1 MVQTGCRRQRTKM
14 IDITGLVVT
23 TLIGIGLGIGLVAL
37 YIWWVIH
44 RFHSNLDSMVRE
56 TLDEVRASLV
66 GLIIEQDGDQL
77 YAYRETDRQ
86 FLCQGADIA
95 EIRKKFSE
103 QYPDKTAYLSG
114 GDPALIER
122 LKTELSE
129 IKQKEERENSVSV

>member
-1 MVQTGCRRQRTKM
+1 MNDGEILM
-14 IDITGLVVT
+14 LVGNI
-23 TLIGIGLGIGLVAL
+23 LIGIGLGVGLVAL
-37 YIWWVIH
+37 YVWWVIQ
-44 RFHSNLDSMVRE
+44 RFHNNLDSMVRE

-66 GLIIEQDGDQL
+66 GLIIEEDGGQL

-86 FLCQGADIA
+86 FLCQGISIA
-95 EIRKKFSE
+95 EIRTKFQE

-122 LKTELSE
+122 LKTELAE

>member
-1 MVQTGCRRQRTKM
+1 MNEGEILM
-14 IDITGLVVT
+14 
-23 TLIGIGLGIGLVAL
+23 LIGNILIGVGLGIGLVAL
-37 YIWWVIH
+37 YIWFVIQ

-66 GLIIEQDGDQL
+66 GLVIEEDGGQL

-86 FLCQGADIA
+86 FLCQGANIA

-122 LKTELSE
+122 LKAELAR
-129 IKQKEERENSVSV
+129 IKEQEKNEVSNSI

>member
-1 MVQTGCRRQRTKM
+1 M

-37 YIWWVIH
+37 YVWWVIQ
-44 RFHSNLDSMVRE
+44 RFHNNLDEMVKN

-66 GLIIEQDGDQL
+66 GLFIEQDGDQL
-77 YAYRETDRQ
+77 YAYRESDRQ
-86 FLCQGADIA
+86 FLCQGATIA
-95 EIRKKFSE
+95 EIRKKFQE

-122 LKTELSE
+122 LKAELAV
-129 IKQKEERENSVSV
+129 IKEKEERENSVSV

>member
-1 MVQTGCRRQRTKM
+1 M

-37 YIWWVIH
+37 YVWFVIQK
-44 RFHSNLDSMVRE
+44 FHNNLDNMVRE

-66 GLIIEQDGDQL
+66 GLVIEEEGGQL

-86 FLCQGADIA
+86 FLCQGVDIA
-95 EIRKKFSE
+95 EIRRKFSE

-114 GDPALIER
+114 GDPVLVER
-122 LKTELSE
+122 LKQELAA
-129 IKQKEERENSVSV
+129 IKEQEKSENSISV

>member
-1 MVQTGCRRQRTKM
+1 M

-37 YIWWVIH
+37 YVWWVIQ
-44 RFHSNLDSMVRE
+44 RFHNNLDEMVKN

-66 GLIIEQDGDQL
+66 GLFIEQDGDQL
-77 YAYRETDRQ
+77 YAYRESDRQ
-86 FLCQGADIA
+86 FLCQGATIA
-95 EIRKKFSE
+95 EIRRKFQE

-122 LKTELSE
+122 LKAELAQ
-129 IKQKEERENSVSV
+129 IKEKEERENSVSV